1 MVALAL
7 ALAFSVA
14 GALYGVLGAR
24 HRRFDEELERYY
36 GISREMLATVDL
48 SGRFT
53 RVNPAWTRVLG
64 HPGESLCSRALVE
77 LVHRDERAA
86 VRATLDA
93 TADSSR
99 AGAEGCSRFA
109 TTDGKY
115 RWLRWSASAWP
126 TDGAIRILARDV
138 TQQRTTQQQLANS
151 ARWLEARVLERT
163 HELEQAQAETVE
175 LLAGAIAYR
184 DRPGA
189 LQDQR
194 VGQIAAEIATR
205 LGLRA
210 EQVGRLRQAARLLD
224 IGKLAVPDRILQ
236 KAGNL
241 SPEERGVMET
251 HAALGA
257 LLLSRSSSPVLQMA
271 AVIAASHH
279 EWWDG
284 SGYPNG
290 LTGER
295 IPLLARI
302 VAVADGFAALTHE
315 RPHMPAWPVTQ
326 ALAEIQ
332 CSSGSRFDP
341 RVVGALRAVC
351 EGGQPAG
358 AGPDSRGG
366 QAPSAEAPSGA
377 VAREWRRAS
386 APRVRPGARGA
397 LR

>member
-1 MVALAL
+1 V
-7 ALAFSVA
+7 
-14 GALYGVLGAR
+14 
-24 HRRFDEELERYY
+24 
-36 GISREMLATVDL
+36 I
-48 SGRFT
+48 
-53 RVNPAWTRVLG
+53 RV
-64 HPGESLCSRALVE
+64 
-77 LVHRDERAA
+77 
-86 VRATLDA
+86 
-93 TADSSR
+93 
-99 AGAEGCSRFA
+99 
-109 TTDGKY
+109 
-115 RWLRWSASAWP
+115 
-126 TDGAIRILARDV
+126 LARDV

-163 HELEQAQAETVE
+163 HELEQARAETVE

-189 LQDQR
+189 LQDQC
-194 VGQIAAEIATR
+194 VGQIAAEMATR
-205 LGLRA
+205 LGLPA

-224 IGKLAVPDRILQ
+224 VGKLAVPDRILQ

-279 EWWDG
+279 ERWDG

-290 LTGER
+290 LAGER

-302 VAVADGFAALTHE
+302 AAVADGFAALTHE
-315 RPHMPAWPVTQ
+315 RPYIPARPVTQ
-326 ALAEIQ
+326 ALAKIQ
-332 CSSGSRFDP
+332 RSSGIRFDP

-351 EGGQPAG
+351 EGAQTVGI
-358 AGPDSRGG
+358 GPDSRGG
-366 QAPSAEAPSGA
+366 QASSAEPPSGA